1 MISYLKNGF
10 GELSSAFTLST
21 TSTMVNMEGRFQ
33 TYLANDVEESAVPPP
48 QRCKDCL
55 LNINKLS
62 VVHRYSLL
70 IAQCI
75 TSDTASIFCS
85 WKRNWDMS
93 TFHSV
98 SYKQPTTLSITLGI
112 TGLKVWLEVFHC
124 MQQIILLFIRLQL
137 PLLLLQ
143 FFCGM
148 LQPCFYNLPNFCLVR
163 FQPLVFLY
171 GSWNKFGDLF

>member
-1 MISYLKNGF
+1 MDLGNLVVHPHCQQLQLWLTWKAGF
-10 GELSSAFTLST
+10 RHILQMMWKKAQS
-21 TSTMVNMEGRFQ
+21 
-33 TYLANDVEESAVPPP
+33 PPP